1 MANQVDID
9 IFGDNIEQFGLQ
21 REEKFQP
28 SVYSTECRVESD
40 PPQFAT
46 VEWSEGVRD
55 RIKFWPG
62 RGEDCP
68 PACQELADKTLD
80 TTPQLS
86 IWYNLVENFY
96 VFLHQSFK

>member
-1 MANQVDID
+1 M
-9 IFGDNIEQFGLQ
+9 DNSSSGAQEVG
-21 REEKFQP
+21 E
-28 SVYSTECRVESD
+28 V
-40 PPQFAT
+40 
-46 VEWSEGVRD
+46 GD

-62 RGEDCP
+62 RGEDYP
-68 PACQELADKTLD
+68 PAPPTAPACQELADKTLD